1 LKRLA
6 VDSQRTF
13 EIVEIPGAGA
23 TATVC
28 VARDDTGQMVALKV
42 LREDFVRDR
51 DVLTRTRDEARMLHR
66 LHHPN
71 IVRVNGLL
79 SRGGRPVVVMEWVEG
94 CSLRKVLDHTRHGLP
109 VEIAVEAVR
118 EIANALEAAFNCP
131 SAKNNEPMRIVHR
144 DVKPSHIL
152 VSVEGRVKLTDFGIA
167 KGVFDDREAVSL
179 YMVHGSWGYMAP
191 ERLNDEP
198 DTPAVD
204 VYALGLTL
212 FELVTGKPMV
222 MSRHPH
228 KHDRAMRKQLQ
239 YLHPEGVEEAHAE
252 ALRGLVERMCRFEP
266 KERPS
271 PPEVAHALASWLET
285 TGLQPDLPAF
295 AREVIVP
302 LRERHATKSPQE
314 HPAWPEVQFLHNH
327 ATPPP
332 EADEEATVV
341 DTIPPPPP
349 RKDKRALDAWLR
361 EQVAAPDWVHHLDE
375 LKVEIRGR
383 EDWSLVPFLAV
394 IDGAL
399 LPWWDFWSNPV
410 RTDQV
415 VAALELLQGRLEP
428 QVLARARQLLKSRS
442 PKVVEAAKRLL
453 RAADDRDGR

>member
-1 LKRLA
+1 LA
-6 VDSQRTF
+6 IDSQRSF

-42 LREDFVRDR
+42 LREDFAADR

-66 LHHPN
+66 LNHPN
-71 IVRVNGLL
+71 IVRVDGLL

-94 CSLRKVLDHTRHGLP
+94 CSLREVLARTRAALP
-109 VEIAVEAVR
+109 TAIAVEAVR

-131 SAKNNEPMRIVHR
+131 SAKTNEPMRIVHR

-152 VSVEGRVKLTDFGIA
+152 MSVDGRVKLTDFGIA

-179 YMVHGSWGYMAP
+179 YMVHGSWGYMSP
-191 ERLNDEP
+191 ERLNEEP

-222 MSRHPH
+222 MSRHPD
-228 KHDRAMRKQLQ
+228 KHDRGMRKQLEFFQ
-239 YLHPEGVEEAHAE
+239 AEGGDQEHVD
-252 ALRGLVERMCRFEP
+252 ALRALVERMCRFEP
-266 KERPS
+266 EERPT
-271 PPEVAHALASWLET
+271 PTEVARELATWLET
-285 TGLQPDLPAF
+285 AGLDPDLPAY
-295 AREVIVP
+295 AREGIVP
-302 LRERHATKSPQE
+302 LRADCVRQPPQE

-327 ATPPP
+327 APAPSP
-332 EADEEATVV
+332 EADDEATVV

-349 RKDKRALDAWLR
+349 RKDKKALDAWLR
-361 EQVAAPDWVHHLDE
+361 EQVADPDWVRNLDE
-375 LKVEIRGR
+375 LKVEVRGR
-383 EDWSLVPFLAV
+383 KDWSLIPFLAV

-399 LPWWDFWSNPV
+399 LPWWDFWSSKV

-415 VAALELLQGRLEP
+415 VAALELLQERPEP
-428 QVLARARQLLKSRS
+428 KVLDRARQLAKSGS
-442 PKVVEAAKRLL
+442 PRVVEAAKRVLQ
-453 RAADDRDGR
+453 AGEHEDGR